1 MTQAIVKPELMT
13 VEEFMDWYPD
23 GKGRFELHNGE
34 IIKMPATGTHQ
45 IVAGFI
51 GIKLG
56 FQIEN
61 LGLPYT
67 IPRECLVKSID
78 SDDSAF
84 IPDVAVFDNNALEN
98 EPMWKKRSLVTK
110 GETIPLI
117 VEVVSTN
124 WQDDYEMKFS
134 EYEKLGIAEYWIVD
148 YLGLG
153 GRRYLGNPKQ
163 PTIFVYQLVDGEY
176 AINLFRGSDRI
187 QSSIFPELNLTA
199 EQVFKVGQ

>member
-13 VEEFMDWYPD
+13 LEEFLEWYPD

-34 IIKMPATGTHQ
+34 IIEMSATGTHQ
-45 IVAGFI
+45 MVAGFMA
-51 GIKLG
+51 IKFG

-67 IPRECLVKSID
+67 IPRECLVKPID
-78 SDDSAF
+78 SERSAF
-84 IPDVAVFDNNALEN
+84 IPDVAVFDNSALEN
-98 EPMWKKRSLVTK
+98 EPMWKKRSLITK

-124 WQDDYEMKFS
+124 WQDDYEMKFT

-163 PTIFVYQLVDGEY
+163 PTIFVYQLVEGEY

-187 QSSIFPELNLTA
+187 NSSIFTELNLTA
-199 EQVFKVGQ
+199 EQIFKVGQ